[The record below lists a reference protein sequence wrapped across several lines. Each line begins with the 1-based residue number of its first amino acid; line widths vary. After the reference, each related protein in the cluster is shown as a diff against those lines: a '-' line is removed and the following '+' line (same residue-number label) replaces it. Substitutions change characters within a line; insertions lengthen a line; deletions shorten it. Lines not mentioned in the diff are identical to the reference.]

1 MEKESAVTKVHNVVK
16 RNTPDRMERKRR
28 IR

>member
-1 MEKESAVTKVHNVVK
+1 MEKESAVTKVHNEVK
-16 RNTPDRMERKRR
+16 RNTPSRMERKRR